1 MTLKYGVVQP
11 IALASENYS
20 TGLRNK
26 VFVFF
31 VSLHSENYNLMN
43 MKRFFLS
50 LITMLGSL
58 PMLAQGWPANY
69 SGVMLQGFY
78 WDSYTDTNWANLESQ
93 ADEMSQFFDIMW
105 VPNSA
110 YANATSMNMGYHP
123 VYWFDH
129 KSAFGTE
136 AQLRSMI
143 KTFSQKGMGIIEDV
157 VINHRA
163 SVDDNWLH
171 FPAET
176 YKGVTY
182 QLTGA
187 DICKDDEA
195 KDNGY
200 NPTGEYD
207 TGEPW
212 GGARDL
218 DHTGANVQKNVNA
231 YLDFLL
237 NDLGYVGFRYD
248 FVKGFGGEFVK
259 LYNNTAKPKFSVGEC
274 WDGNKTVVVD
284 WINSTGKTSAAFD
297 FPLKYYINDAFSG
310 GNWSRLKDGCLA
322 DGDYSRYAVTFVDNH
337 DTGRFGE
344 CPLYANVEAANAFIL
359 TMPGTPCVWL
369 KHWQTYKTAI
379 KKLILVRKAC
389 GVTNQSPIISMQ
401 TESNGC
407 TLIVQGSMGKILLLL
422 GEVTTGGNDGSY
434 KLAVEGTNY
443 RLFVSNNVDISA
455 LDNIKEESFV
465 APDFCKVSEGE
476 VCAFFEAPTSWTTVK
491 CWAWDSKNN
500 YTGGTWPGAVCTKVG
515 TNNGKNVWKW
525 SYDGAL
531 TTQPTYIIFNNNN
544 NGQQTADL
552 DFKNGG
558 YYNEAGA
565 LQGQVTGIEEVRW
578 KTSDGRNNV
587 WYDLSG
593 RRLSSQPTKKGLYI
607 VNGRKVVLK

>member
-1 MTLKYGVVQP
+1 
-11 IALASENYS
+11 
-20 TGLRNK
+20 
-26 VFVFF
+26 
-31 VSLHSENYNLMN
+31 MN
-43 MKRFFLS
+43 MKRFLLS
-50 LITMLGSL
+50 LITVLGSL
-58 PMLAQGWPANY
+58 PMLAQGWPSQY
-69 SGVMLQGFY
+69 EGVMLQGFY

-93 ADEMSQFFDIMW
+93 ADEMSQFFDLIW

-143 KTFSQKGMGIIEDV
+143 NTFKAKGTGIIEDV

-163 SVDDNWLH
+163 SVDGNWLH

-182 QLTGA
+182 QLTAA
-187 DICKDDEA
+187 DICRTDEA

-200 NPTGEYD
+200 NPTGAND
-207 TGEPW
+207 TGENW

-237 NDLGYVGFRYD
+237 NDLGYIGFRYD
-248 FVKGFGGEFVK
+248 YVKGFAAKYVGQ
-259 LYNNTAKPKFSVGEC
+259 YNTTAKPKFSVGEC
-274 WDGNKTVVVD
+274 WDGNKTVVTN
-284 WINSTGKTSAAFD
+284 WINGTKQDDVIQSAAFD

-310 GNWSRLKDGCLA
+310 GKWSRLKDGCLS
-322 DGDYSRYAVTFVDNH
+322 DDDNYKRYAVTFVDNH
-337 DTGRFGE
+337 DTGRQGE

-369 KHWQTYKTAI
+369 KHWQTYKTTI
-379 KKLILVRKAC
+379 KKLILTRKAV
-389 GVTNQSPIISMQ
+389 GVNNESNIISMQ
-401 TESNGC
+401 PEATGC
-407 TLIVQGSMGKILLLL
+407 TVMVQGKNGKMLLLL
-422 GEVTTGGNDGSY
+422 GDVTNGGNSSDF
-434 KLAVEGTNY
+434 KVAVQGTNFK
-443 RLFVSNNVDISA
+443 LLVSNNIDLSA
-455 LDNIKEESFV
+455 LDNIKENEFT
-465 APDFCKVSEGE
+465 APDCCQVTEGE
-476 VCAFFEAPTSWTTVK
+476 VCAFFEAPTTWSVVK

-500 YTGGTWPGAVCTKVG
+500 YTGGSWPGAACTKVG

-525 SYDGAL
+525 SYSGLL
-531 TTQPTYIIFNNNN
+531 TTQPTFIIFNNNN

-578 KTSDGRNNV
+578 ETSDGRNNV